1 MLEGKSAT
9 QIVHFPKHVPVMT
22 IDDGTVMCWGANAF
36 GQSKVPDNV
45 RDIKQGAAGSY
56 YSLALGN
63 NGTVYAWGRNDNKQ
77 IEIPEGYRDIAVV
90 GAGYVNTVIGLR
102 DGRILAIGAAGSDAL
117 ITRTPTKSATPTP

>member
-1 MLEGKSAT
+1 MVLK
-9 QIVHFPKHVPVMT
+9 M
-22 IDDGTVMCWGANAF
+22 DGTVLAWGANAF

-45 RDIKQGAAGSY
+45 RDIKQISAGSY

-77 IEIPEGYRDIAVV
+77 IDIPKGYNDIAVV

-102 DGRILAIGAAGSDAL
+102 DGRVLALGAAQNDAL
-117 ITRTPTKSATPTP
+117 VSRTPTKTATPTP